1 MIFLRNLLK
10 TRAVS
15 LKMKF
20 IAMAVF
26 TGMVGFG
33 VAAFLSNE
41 WMYRAFHEHYKE
53 EAFLIQTHIVDDLST
68 AMLSKSHEGIMKAL
82 SIYRKKKEVKEVKVF
97 DLQGGEVFAEEK
109 GLPEKRVKEALL
121 SGQTISFDKAI
132 NGEKATSYII
142 PILNKPKCH
151 ACHGEGEKLRG
162 AVLLSIPLGAIGQE
176 IAAQRLKFFVL
187 FGIVAIIFTTVTI
200 LTVGKVFIRPLK
212 RIQIGAE
219 AIGKGNLEHQI
230 AVTSQDEIGE
240 LAETFNRM
248 SIRLRDAFE
257 AIKKSQEKII
267 HAEKLSSLGQLA
279 AGLAHELKNPL
290 TSIKMIL
297 QATGNDS
304 TSSGSGLTEEDVQ
317 VVLKE
322 VKKFDTILTQFLT
335 FAKPPRL
342 QLRPMDLKEAVED
355 VVSLMKAECN
365 QRGVMITSEMPWNLP
380 KIHGCDK
387 EIKQVL
393 INLFLNSLQA
403 MPEGGLLRIMA
414 NEVADNDS
422 KEVHLKV
429 EDSGKGI
436 PEENR
441 AKVFDPFFTT
451 KEHGVGLGLSI
462 IYSIIKEHHGTVDL
476 QSQVGKGTI
485 FTLAFPGEG

>member
-1 MIFLRNLLK
+1 LILLRNLLK
-10 TRAVS
+10 IRVVS
-15 LKMKF
+15 VKVKF
-20 IAMAVF
+20 IAMAVC
-26 TGMVGFG
+26 TGLVGFG

-41 WMYRAFHEHYKE
+41 WMYRAFKEHYKE
-53 EAFLIQTHIVDDLST
+53 EAFLIQTQIVDDLSA

-82 SIYRKKKEVKEVKVF
+82 AVHRRKKELKEIRVF
-97 DLQGGEVFAEEK
+97 DLKGREVFTEDK
-109 GLPEKRVKEALL
+109 GLSEKRVKEALL
-121 SGQTISFDKAI
+121 SGEKTSFDKAI
-132 NGEKATSYII
+132 NGENVTSYII
-142 PILNKPKCH
+142 PLVNKPKCH
-151 ACHGEGEKLRG
+151 ACHGEREKLRG
-162 AVLLSIPLGAIGQE
+162 AVLLSISLGEMGQE

-187 FGIVAIIFTTVTI
+187 FAIVAIIFTIVAV

-212 RIQIGAE
+212 RIQRGAE
-219 AIGKGNLEHQI
+219 AIGKDNFEHQI
-230 AVTSQDEIGE
+230 PVTSQDEIGE
-240 LAETFNRM
+240 LAETFNQM

-257 AIKKSQEKII
+257 SIKKSQEKII
-267 HAEKLSSLGQLA
+267 HAEKLSSLGRLS

-297 QATGNDS
+297 QAAGNGS
-304 TSSGSGLTEEDVQ
+304 SPSGSGMTEEDVK

-322 VKKFDTILTQFLT
+322 IKKLDTILTQFLT
-335 FAKPPRL
+335 FAKPPQF
-342 QLRPMDLKEAVED
+342 QLKPMDLKETVEE
-355 VVSLMKAECN
+355 VVSLMKAEFN
-365 QRGVMITSEMPWNLP
+365 QKAVAIISEMPQNLP
-380 KIHGCDK
+380 KFHGCDK

-403 MPEGGLLRIMA
+403 MPEGGILRIMA
-414 NEVADNDS
+414 HEVANNQR

-429 EDSGKGI
+429 EDSGEGI

-462 IYSIIKEHHGTVDL
+462 IYGIIKEHHGTIDL